1 MDNEV
6 EAATMKAVDSSL
18 AVITVHVT
26 ILCLLA
32 ITIILSVLFASV
44 EASCD
49 DWRHRLLRL
58 IQV

>member
-44 EASCD
+44 WKRRATIGGTGSFG
-49 DWRHRLLRL
+49 
-58 IQV
+58 